1 MIVGVNGYAGTG
13 KTYMLEKAKD
23 IASSKGYELI
33 GMAASASAASTLEKE
48 SGIKSQTIHKFLY
61 KYKRLLDNTSNGVIN
76 HQYRFELRN
85 KMLIVDEASLASTKQ
100 LGAICRIAREL
111 FVKVALIGDDKQL
124 KAVEAGKPY
133 QELQK
138 YSMQTA
144 IMNKIM
150 RQKNPELKE
159 AVYNSLNG
167 AIDSA
172 FKKIEKDIYEVQDK
186 VKDKKDGIIKMASIH
201 WVTLDDKKREKTLI
215 TAASNEI
222 REGINNE
229 IRKYLKFEN
238 KLIGEE
244 YKHVIFQNKNLTK
257 SEKCF
262 SGNYE
267 TNDVV
272 LFNNQYKRLGIKSGE
287 YLSVYTTEKNNII
300 ILKNKHGRIIK
311 WNPEYTGGNREGA
324 IEIYQKK
331 EIKLQQGDIIKWTK
345 NSKENAAII
354 NSESAKIISID
365 KNSIIVETA
374 QKNKVSLNIK
384 KDENILKHIDHG
396 YASTVHNAQGKTYEN
411 VIGAIESKH
420 PHLTNQPM
428 FYVTLSRAKN
438 QAILITD
445 DKRQLSQTVK
455 KNTGYRISALEHLAQ
470 KDKLELNQMNKNQV
484 MKEEAG
490 VMKIEPAKFKFRV

>member
-1 MIVGVNGYAGTG
+1 M
-13 KTYMLEKAKD
+13 
-23 IASSKGYELI
+23 
-33 GMAASASAASTLEKE
+33 
-48 SGIKSQTIHKFLY
+48 
-61 KYKRLLDNTSNGVIN
+61 
-76 HQYRFELRN
+76 
-85 KMLIVDEASLASTKQ
+85 
-100 LGAICRIAREL
+100 
-111 FVKVALIGDDKQL
+111 
-124 KAVEAGKPY
+124 
-133 QELQK
+133 
-138 YSMQTA
+138 
-144 IMNKIM
+144 
-150 RQKNPELKE
+150 
-159 AVYNSLNG
+159 
-167 AIDSA
+167 
-172 FKKIEKDIYEVQDK
+172 
-186 VKDKKDGIIKMASIH
+186 
-201 WVTLDDKKREKTLI
+201 
-215 TAASNEI
+215 
-222 REGINNE
+222 
-229 IRKYLKFEN
+229 
-238 KLIGEE
+238 
-244 YKHVIFQNKNLTK
+244 
-257 SEKCF
+257 
-262 SGNYE
+262 
-267 TNDVV
+267 
-272 LFNNQYKRLGIKSGE
+272 GIKSGE

-455 KNTGYRISALEHLAQ
+455 NNTGYRISALEHLAQ